1 MDTERTSNI
10 IIGGDE
16 YILLL
21 TTKATKEI
29 AGRYGGLENLG
40 DKLMKSENV
49 EMALSEIV
57 WLITLLANQSTLIY
71 NIKHKEDQKELLTE
85 EDVEILTS
93 PAELADYKEAIMNAL
108 YKGAKRNIESEPDS
122 KNTVAP

>member
-1 MDTERTSNI
+1 MDKERTASI
-10 IIGGDE
+10 RIGGDE
-16 YILLL
+16 YVLLL

-57 WLITLLANQSTLIY
+57 WLITLLANQSTLVY
-71 NIKHKEDQKELLTE
+71 NIKHKDAPKELLTE
-85 EDVEILTS
+85 DEVEILTT
-93 PAELADYKEAIMNAL
+93 PIDLGEYKEAIMNAL
-108 YKGAKRNIESEPDS
+108 YKGAKRN
-122 KNTVAP
+122 VL